1 MADLT
6 RSNIE
11 SYAELAV
18 RDFLQSR
25 GYFGALE
32 ALTEDVAAAKLER
45 KEREKERGDEV
56 IEEEDSIASW
66 YIVNQHLGLPT
77 LLNENRTQESK
88 RYNSVVE
95 VIVDALAQQ
104 QTKESEPAPWVRP
117 STTPNFQ
124 FPLKAN
130 RSQNQVSSPPTS
142 PAGDEIRAQSQALTR
157 PKSQGMSRTH
167 NSSSSQYRSTAT
179 IKRQFKP
186 LSASINLKTKSNQNW
201 IPENVRQRQVR
212 RDLAVAK
219 INVESTVVREEA
231 ARTEKG
237 RHKLTALQMSKSK
250 ESLQL
255 LKKVPCGC
263 CCLSFLPVNLILAVP
278 LKAVLDIRDSWGTKF
293 DPKGASKVRV
303 NKNLRKAP
311 LCYDE
316 VKVCSFCAQL
326 FQYQQDKY
334 RPSWEAKEAER
345 NRIKDEQDAKQRKA
359 FWDPLTTTELERKKE
374 MAEMKVRLERGD
386 DWVDPEILREKEEE
400 PGPSVRL
407 ARKTLVRTTSS
418 GRIVR
423 ERMKTEVSPGSS
435 R

>member
-6 RSNIE
+6 RSNVE
-11 SYAELAV
+11 SYAELVV

-45 KEREKERGDEV
+45 KEREQERGGDV
-56 IEEEDSIASW
+56 KEEEDSIASW

-77 LLNENRTQESK
+77 LLNENRTTESK

-130 RSQNQVSSPPTS
+130 IKSQNQVSSPPSS
-142 PAGDEIRAQSQALTR
+142 PMGDEIRAQSQALTR
-157 PKSQGMSRTH
+157 PKSQGLPRTH
-167 NSSSSQYRSTAT
+167 NANSSQYRSTAT

-186 LSASINLKTKSNQNW
+186 LINTINGKTKSNQNW
-201 IPENVRQRQVR
+201 IPENVRQNQVR

-237 RHKLTALQMSKSK
+237 RHKLDALETSKCK
-250 ESLQL
+250 EKLQL
-255 LKKVPCGC
+255 LKKLPCGLC
-263 CCLSFLPVNLILAVP
+263 CVTFLPVNLILAVP

-303 NKNLRKAP
+303 NTNLRKAP

-316 VKVCSFCAQL
+316 VKVCGFCSQL
-326 FQYQQDKY
+326 FQYQQDNY

-345 NRIKDEQDAKQRKA
+345 IRIKDEQEAKQRKA

-374 MAEMKVRLERGD
+374 MADMKLRIERGD
-386 DWVDPEILREKEEE
+386 DWVDPGIKNSLEEE

-423 ERMKTEVSPGSS
+423 ERMKPEVSPNK
-435 R
+435 